1 MRIESVNMKQTIL
14 DEFEVKQKNP
24 LTELPEEYE
33 NQERLRRE
41 LHKHV
46 NYMERLFAKI
56 IEDLEG
62 RPRT

>member
-1 MRIESVNMKQTIL
+1 MRIESVSARQSIL
-14 DEFEVKQKNP
+14 DEFEVKQKKP
-24 LTELPEEYE
+24 LTQLPEEYE

-46 NYMERLFAKI
+46 NYMERLFARI

-62 RPRT
+62 RC

>member
-1 MRIESVNMKQTIL
+1 MRIESVSVRQSIL

-46 NYMERLFAKI
+46 NYMERLFARI

-62 RPRT
+62 RC